1 MNKSKRKQNKP
12 NKKILAL
19 AAVALAAA
27 VCGIWLLTTPIREQG
42 YVNAAQTSLIEDLM
56 RDIYGADSA
65 EELAQLDYNGN
76 EPPSA
81 YAYTY
86 HMDENSYGNADYG
99 YAAREDTHEYVAD
112 TTAYEPTLD
121 YGATPISAPTPALPE
136 NDFPNSIIGIG
147 ILTIES
153 INLRLPIAEGV
164 DEATLRIAPGRVP
177 QTAQIGDIGNAVIAG
192 HRNYTF
198 GSMFN
203 RLGELEIGDIVQYQA
218 RNGEMM
224 EFVVFEIAVIEP
236 NDQIAFLQP
245 VNDSIITLYTCTP
258 IRTATH
264 RLIIRAQR
272 IDAVNSERAP
282 ISDADSYAN
291 N

>member
-1 MNKSKRKQNKP
+1 MSRKVNF
-12 NKKILAL
+12 KKKVFIL
-19 AAVALAAA
+19 AAVAIVTA
-27 VCGIWLLTTPIREQG
+27 VCGIWLLLLPSIERD
-42 YVNAAQTSLIEDLM
+42 YVYAAQESMIEDLM
-56 RDIYGADSA
+56 RDI
-65 EELAQLDYNGN
+65 QN
-76 EPPSA
+76 
-81 YAYTY
+81 
-86 HMDENSYGNADYG
+86 
-99 YAAREDTHEYVAD
+99 
-112 TTAYEPTLD
+112 AYEAAAESELPYVEDFVPVYVETDTQDEYEFYPYSED
-121 YGATPISAPTPALPE
+121 YITDYPSQYEYEAAAEPIPDNA
-136 NDFPNSIIGIG
+136 FPNAIVGIG
-147 ILTIES
+147 ILTIDS

-203 RLGELEIGDIVQYQA
+203 RLGEVEIGDIVQYQA

-224 EFVVFEIAVIEP
+224 EFVVFEVAIIEP
-236 NDQIAFLQP
+236 HDQVAFLQP

-272 IDAVNSERAP
+272 IS
-282 ISDADSYAN
+282 
-291 N
+291 